1 MKITYKLIS
10 GFTVVILLTLLLG
23 YLSIHISQNALK
35 QVLGD
40 RSVLVTEQ
48 LLHKIEMRVHNNIE
62 IFEEYIT
69 NPALIA
75 ELKRSNA
82 EFAALSDPAINAM
95 IDSRD
100 AAWTASSSSPASVAS
115 SILSNS
121 TSSTIRDKMLFYD
134 RRSTGNKVFG
144 EVFITNRYG
153 ANIAMSNKTTDYR
166 QNDEA
171 WWQEAAK
178 GGSSIVR
185 VSHDESANI
194 EAFDVGLRI
203 DGPDGEFLGVLNMAL
218 NIEDA
223 IGVIKAF
230 EQKDGNHQAD
240 MKLLTGEG
248 SVIYST
254 DVDTHFV
261 SHDEGSLFSRMT
273 EKSGFLTVVH
283 TTEDGHE
290 SEEELFAYS
299 RSVGFGGFAGL
310 GWIMVVEHD
319 SDDAFAAVAGLK
331 QWLVIIISTVVLLA
345 ALMSWFVSRAIS
357 RPLEKFK
364 AATAGIGEGD
374 FTTRIEV
381 DSADEM
387 RDVAMNFNNMAERLE
402 TTMKERDDEI
412 VVRKKGEEA
421 VTQMA
426 YYDQLTGLP
435 NRNLFMDRLDQ
446 MIKRDLWRKRL
457 AALFYMDL
465 DRFKMVNDSLGHHE
479 GDKLLVAVAERLQAS
494 LRDGDVVAR
503 LGGDEF
509 GMLLQ
514 DLARVEDLPMVVE
527 KVFDSFRTPLVLSG
541 EEVSVSGCIG
551 ISIFPHDG
559 DTAATLLKNAEIA
572 MYRAKGEGKNMYQLF
587 TKSMASKSMEA
598 LRIESVLDNAV
609 ERDLLVLHYQPQLSL
624 STGKITGTEALVRLK
639 DPEGGLIPPLKFI
652 DIAEETGLIVQIGN
666 WVLNTACAQGKE
678 WHDAGYDELNVSVN
692 ISARQFNDSNF
703 VETVAHALKVSGFE
717 PEHLDLEITESVV
730 MTDAKEVVKKMH
742 KLKGL
747 GVKFSV
753 DDFGTGYSSLSYMKL
768 MPIDMLKIDRSFVQ
782 DIMTDRDDRSIITA
796 IITMAHSLGLDVI
809 AEGVEE
815 RNQLDLLVSLGCDKL
830 QGYYFSKPVEAKE
843 HTEKLATGACLDLN
857 KKAG

>member
-23 YLSIHISQNALK
+23 YLSIHISQNALR

-40 RSVLVTEQ
+40 RSVLITEQ
-48 LLHKIEMRVHNNIE
+48 LLHKIEMRVHKNIE
-62 IFEEYIT
+62 VFEEYIT
-69 NPALIA
+69 TPVLIA

-82 EFAALSDPAINAM
+82 EFAALADRNAV
-95 IDSRD
+95 IDARD
-100 AAWTASSSSPASVAS
+100 AAWTASTERMTPVAAT
-115 SILSNS
+115 ILFNS
-121 TSSTIRDKMLFYD
+121 TSSRIREKMNFYD
-134 RRSTGNKVFG
+134 RRSIGNKVFG
-144 EVFITNRYG
+144 EIFVTNRYG
-153 ANIAMSNKTTDYR
+153 VNIAMSNKTTDYR
-166 QNDEA
+166 QDDEA
-171 WWQEAAK
+171 WWQETATK
-178 GGSSIVR
+178 GNSIKR
-185 VSHDESANI
+185 VSHDESANVN
-194 EAFDVGLRI
+194 AFDVGLRI
-203 DGPDGEFLGVLNMAL
+203 ESPDGEFLGVLNMAL
-218 NIEDA
+218 NIDDA
-223 IGVIKAF
+223 IGIIKEF
-230 EQKDGNHQAD
+230 EQKDGNQDAD
-240 MKLLTGEG
+240 MKLLEG
-248 SVIYST
+248 DGSIIYST
-254 DVDTHFV
+254 DVDSHF
-261 SHDEGSLFSRMT
+261 SELAEGSLFSRMT
-273 EKSGFLTVVH
+273 DRSGFITIDIIAD
-283 TTEDGHE
+283 DGQE

-299 RSVGFGGFAGL
+299 RSVGFGDFAGL
-310 GWIMVVEHD
+310 GWIMVVEFD
-319 SDDAFAAVAGLK
+319 GDNTFAAVAGLK

-357 RPLEKFK
+357 RPLEKLK
-364 AATAGIGEGD
+364 AATAGLGEGD
-374 FTTRIEV
+374 FSTRIEV
-381 DSADEM
+381 DSTDEM
-387 RDVAMNFNNMAERLE
+387 RDVAMNFNSMAEQLE
-402 TTMKERDDEI
+402 VAMKERDEEI

-479 GDKLLVAVAERLQAS
+479 GDKLLVAVAERLESS

-509 GMLLQ
+509 GILLQ

-527 KVFDSFRTPLVLSG
+527 KVFDSFRTPLILSG

-551 ISIFPHDG
+551 ISIFPYDG

-572 MYRAKGEGKNMYQLF
+572 MYRAKAEGKNMYQLF
-587 TKSMASKSMEA
+587 TQSMASKSREA

-609 ERDLLVLHYQPQLSL
+609 ERDLLVLHYQPQLCL

-639 DPEGGLIPPLKFI
+639 DPEGGLIPPFKFI

-666 WVLNTACAQGKE
+666 WVLKTACAQGRQ
-678 WHDAGYDELNVSVN
+678 WHDAGHKELNVSVN
-692 ISARQFNDSNF
+692 ISARQFSQGNF
-703 VETVAHALKVSGFE
+703 VETVAKVLQVSGFS

-730 MTDAKEVVKKMH
+730 MTDADEVVKKMH
-742 KLKGL
+742 SLKEL

-753 DDFGTGYSSLSYMKL
+753 DDFGTGYSSLSYMKY

-782 DIMTDRDDRSIITA
+782 DIMSNEDDRSIITA

-815 RNQLDLLVSLGCDKL
+815 RDQLDLLVSLGCDKL
-830 QGYYFSKPVEAKE
+830 QGYYFSKPVSASE
-843 HTEKLATGACLDLN
+843 HTAKLASGECLYPEE
-857 KKAG
+857 KAG